1 MKDGA
6 EKILAK
12 PDLVVFDSVSTW
24 RDSVQTIKFIW
35 TNLSLQRTLSWTFI
49 QNLFVTIEDLNYK
62 KWSIKAWV
70 GH

>member
-49 QNLFVTIEDLNYK
+49 QNLFVTLEDLNYK